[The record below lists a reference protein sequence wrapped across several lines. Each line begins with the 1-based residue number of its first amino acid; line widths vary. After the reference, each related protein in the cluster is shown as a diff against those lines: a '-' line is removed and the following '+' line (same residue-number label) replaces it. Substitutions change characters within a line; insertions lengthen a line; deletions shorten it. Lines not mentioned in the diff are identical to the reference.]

1 MNNKDL
7 LYKKLNALR
16 LEVHSSIVDDI
27 VTTVDDLFSQPNGSK
42 PHVSGALPLSDA
54 DIATEAEK
62 RYPEQISVVGK
73 DSDRKQRH
81 NQRMF
86 IEGAKWMQKAGRQ

>member
-42 PHVSGALPLSDA
+42 PDVSGSLPPSLIYIDRLIPVAKTELQTIVDLVGHDA
-54 DIATEAEK
+54 IVLTRLVSKVEEYLAAMT
-62 RYPEQISVVGK
+62 V
-73 DSDRKQRH
+73 
-81 NQRMF
+81 
-86 IEGAKWMQKAGRQ
+86 